1 MGINKKTRL
10 AIDALIVTQGRKVVL
25 VRRRFFPFIGSYAI
39 PGGFIEFGEAGES
52 ACVREAFEETG
63 LKVKIVRLLGV
74 YSKMGRDP
82 RGHTVSIVYMC
93 KPVGGSIIESS
104 NETYDVKAFSR
115 SELKKLKFAFDHKK
129 ILKDAGL
136 L

>member
-1 MGINKKTRL
+1 MNTKTRL
-10 AIDALIVTQGRKVVL
+10 AIDALIVTQDKKVVL

-39 PGGFIEFGEAGES
+39 PGGFIEFGEAVEKT
-52 ACVREAFEETG
+52 CVREAFEETG
-63 LKVKIVRLLGV
+63 LKVKIVKLLGV

-82 RGHTVSIVYMC
+82 RGHTVSIIYLC

-104 NETYDVKAFSR
+104 DETYDVKAFSR
-115 SELKKLKFAFDHKK
+115 SELRKLKFAFDHKK